1 MFAELLPR
9 ERRQLT
15 NQAVENASK
24 RGLAVPFFEA
34 DVSIENRELKTG
46 NWV

>member
-1 MFAELLPR
+1 VFAELLPR

-15 NQAVENASK
+15 SQAVENASK
-24 RGLAVPFFEA
+24 KGLAIPFFEA
-34 DVSIENRELKTG
+34 DIPAENREPETG